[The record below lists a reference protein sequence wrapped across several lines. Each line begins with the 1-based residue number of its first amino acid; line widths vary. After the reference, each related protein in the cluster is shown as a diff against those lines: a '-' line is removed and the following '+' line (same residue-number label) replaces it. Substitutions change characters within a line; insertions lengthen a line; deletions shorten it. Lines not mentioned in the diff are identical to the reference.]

1 LKKYSILFA
10 ITYFIVIFGLG
21 EIAERYQIDAAM
33 TLNFFS
39 TVLSVF
45 IAALWF
51 ARQQNRRPSHDEV
64 MAFSWQGLA
73 GVWIA
78 SIISTA
84 IMFTFFISPMDVMAM
99 LKELSMAVIVVGAL
113 IGGLIACVIYFFLIR
128 FSFSAFTKM
137 LRPA

>member
-1 LKKYSILFA
+1 MKKYSIIFA

-21 EIAERYQIDAAM
+21 EIAERFQINASM
-33 TLNFFS
+33 TLNILS

-51 ARQQNRRPSHDEV
+51 AKEQNRQPSPDEV
-64 MAFSWQGLA
+64 TTFAWQALA

-78 SIISTA
+78 SMISTA
-84 IMFTFFISPMDVMAM
+84 IMFAFFISPSDVMAM
-99 LKELSMAVIVVGAL
+99 LKELSMGVLIVGGLIGAL
-113 IGGLIACVIYFFLIR
+113 IISVVYFFLIR
-128 FSFSAFTKM
+128 FSFSALTKV

>member
-1 LKKYSILFA
+1 MKKYSIIFA

-45 IAALWF
+45 IAAFWF
-51 ARQQNRRPSHDEV
+51 AKQQNRRPSHDEV

-84 IMFTFFISPMDVMAM
+84 IMFTFFISPNEVMGL
-99 LKELSMAVIVVGAL
+99 LKNAGMGVIIFAVLVGGPIISL
-113 IGGLIACVIYFFLIR
+113 VYFFLIR
-128 FSFSAFTKM
+128 LSFSAFTKM